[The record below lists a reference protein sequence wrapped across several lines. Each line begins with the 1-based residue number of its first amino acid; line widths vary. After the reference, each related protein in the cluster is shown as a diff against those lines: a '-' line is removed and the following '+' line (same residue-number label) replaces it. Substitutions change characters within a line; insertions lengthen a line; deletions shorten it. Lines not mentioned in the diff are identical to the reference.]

1 MSAELEPAALIREA
15 NALRLAGRDAEAE
28 AAYLRLLSRWPALPD
43 AWFNL
48 GVVQRRI
55 GRFEAALASYEQA
68 IARGI
73 RGPEEV
79 LLNRAF
85 IYSEYLRQDETAARE
100 LTEALRVNPAYVPA
114 LLNLAKLHEDC
125 GEREPARALY
135 ERALTLDPHCA
146 LALARLANLLARDA
160 HDDSFIERLRG
171 AIARPGAP
179 AAERA
184 ELGFALGR
192 ALDGRADYPAA
203 FAAYQAANRDS
214 RASALPATVHYD
226 RAAQEQVTEELL
238 GTPLPPPLQV
248 ATADPVRP
256 RPIFICGMFRSG
268 STLAEQLIA
277 GAPGVEAG
285 GELNLLPALIG
296 RELLPFP
303 RALVTAPESQ
313 LRRLA
318 SEYREWIA
326 RAFPGAAYVTDKR
339 PDNFFCIGLIKTLFP
354 DALIVHTTRDPLDT
368 CLSVFFLHLD
378 HGMSYAL
385 DLMDVGHFYRQYRAV
400 MTHWKKTYG
409 TAVVDF
415 DYDAFVRAPEPT
427 GAALFAALGLA
438 WDPRLLES
446 PRAPRPVRTA
456 STWQVR
462 EPLYRD
468 SSGRARH
475 YQAELAELRDYLAD
489 LLPAVP
495 AGDSR

>member
-1 MSAELEPAALIREA
+1 LSAELEPAALIREA

-268 STLAEQLIA
+268 
-277 GAPGVEAG
+277 
-285 GELNLLPALIG
+285 
-296 RELLPFP
+296 
-303 RALVTAPESQ
+303 
-313 LRRLA
+313 
-318 SEYREWIA
+318 
-326 RAFPGAAYVTDKR
+326 
-339 PDNFFCIGLIKTLFP
+339 
-354 DALIVHTTRDPLDT
+354 
-368 CLSVFFLHLD
+368 
-378 HGMSYAL
+378 
-385 DLMDVGHFYRQYRAV
+385 
-400 MTHWKKTYG
+400 
-409 TAVVDF
+409 
-415 DYDAFVRAPEPT
+415 
-427 GAALFAALGLA
+427 
-438 WDPRLLES
+438 
-446 PRAPRPVRTA
+446 
-456 STWQVR
+456 
-462 EPLYRD
+462 
-468 SSGRARH
+468 
-475 YQAELAELRDYLAD
+475 
-489 LLPAVP
+489 
-495 AGDSR
+495 